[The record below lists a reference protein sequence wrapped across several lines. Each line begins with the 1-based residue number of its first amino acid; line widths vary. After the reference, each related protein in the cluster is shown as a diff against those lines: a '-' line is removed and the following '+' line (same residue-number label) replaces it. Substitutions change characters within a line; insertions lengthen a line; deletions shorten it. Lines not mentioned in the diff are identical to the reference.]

1 MLLSLRRRLR
11 CWRHTWGMHEVQL
24 HTNVCRYCKEPWS
37 KLYPEND
44 PASIPPV
51 PEPDPTVGTSSPR
64 LRHASLTPAP
74 SSDASDDVLRAG
86 RG

>member
-1 MLLSLRRRLR
+1 LPEVKDMLLSLRRRLR

-51 PEPDPTVGTSSPR
+51 PEPDPTVGHVESDTAPR
-64 LRHASLTPAP
+64 LADTRSL
-74 SSDASDDVLRAG
+74 
-86 RG
+86 